1 MTSVLDGYNVCIF
14 AYGQSGTG
22 KTYTMEGT
30 TKDPGLAPRAMSRLF
45 EVMRE
50 RESSGNF
57 EHECF
62 MSMVEIYNESSKL
75 PLALRPAFA
84 FPHCISDLIFI
95 RSASCCAW

>member
-1 MTSVLDGYNVCIF
+1 
-14 AYGQSGTG
+14 
-22 KTYTMEGT
+22 
-30 TKDPGLAPRAMSRLF
+30 MSRLF

-84 FPHCISDLIFI
+84 FRIVFRTSFSFAPLRVVRGEQFATLPTLPRITRGKSMTFSVIPPGHV
-95 RSASCCAW
+95 RA